1 MDVHPPKN
9 GINRYWSI
17 PIYIYIYWF
26 PSLGF
31 LGISLPRCGDL
42 SNLVYHFVA
51 YINSE
56 HKTLEKHSVARLFY
70 LSSDSFSFDSFS
82 SLPLLTSAFPSVRI
96 VGSLTSR
103 LPSIISPF
111 VPCSKCLTSWHQI
124 RKCLR
129 HCLRFAYAHTSVAY
143 AHILS
148 YAELTLAYAHQSFAY
163 ATPLQGSPS

>member
-1 MDVHPPKN
+1 M
-9 GINRYWSI
+9 GW
-17 PIYIYIYWF
+17 
-26 PSLGF
+26 
-31 LGISLPRCGDL
+31 DL

-56 HKTLEKHSVARLFY
+56 HKTLEKHSGARLFY

-82 SLPLLTSAFPSVRI
+82 SLPLLTSAFPSVRT
-96 VGSLTSR
+96 VRSLTSK

-124 RKCLR
+124 RKCFR
-129 HCLRFAYAHTSVAY
+129 HCLRFAYAHTSVVY

-163 ATPLQGSPS
+163 ALARVPFLNEHIKVTQGFRTWVIKCPHVSHHPTIRFHDRY